1 MPWGDWQFWV
11 VTVAAVGAVGL
22 IVRALRPAKRN
33 EKRAGLTI
41 SAGRSA
47 GGSAQKR

>member
-11 VTVAAVGAVGL
+11 VSLAAVGGLGL
-22 IVRALRPAKRN
+22 IVRAVRPAKRQ

-41 SAGRSA
+41 SAGRLA
-47 GGSAQKR
+47 RKR